1 MAGKKTKHVPGLE
14 QNYPVV
20 LFVCLPEG
28 FIIANLCPITWPP
41 PVCTNQQHVDMI
53 CSFILP
59 SCYSTYIYIH
69 TLYIT
74 YIYNIEVPHQIL
86 PAILSN
92 RCLRVLPPL
101 PHHVLWKPMPSAP
114 PVITMFKK
122 VGWLLTIP
130 RKMGGKHDIVL
141 TTWYIQIPLKSS
153 FLLIRYH

>member
-1 MAGKKTKHVPGLE
+1 MAKKNKTCSWTWAK
-14 QNYPVV
+14 
-20 LFVCLPEG
+20 LPCGAFCMFTRG
-28 FIIANLCPITWPP
+28 FHHRQSLPYYLTPTSLHQPTARGYDMFIYTSKLL
-41 PVCTNQQHVDMI
+41 QHI
-53 CSFILP
+53 
-59 SCYSTYIYIH
+59 YIY

-130 RKMGGKHDIVL
+130 RKMGGKYDIVL

>member
-1 MAGKKTKHVPGLE
+1 MFLDLSK
-14 QNYPVV
+14 
-20 LFVCLPEG
+20 
-28 FIIANLCPITWPP
+28 IALWCFLYVYQRVSSSPIFALLLDPHQFAPTNGTWIWY
-41 PVCTNQQHVDMI
+41 VHLYFQAVTAHI
-53 CSFILP
+53 
-59 SCYSTYIYIH
+59 YIY

-130 RKMGGKHDIVL
+130 RKMGGKYDIVL

>member
-1 MAGKKTKHVPGLE
+1 LSKITLWCFLYVY
-14 QNYPVV
+14 QRVSSS
-20 LFVCLPEG
+20 
-28 FIIANLCPITWPP
+28 PIFALLLDPHQFAPTNSTWIWY
-41 PVCTNQQHVDMI
+41 VHLYFQAVTAH
-53 CSFILP
+53 
-59 SCYSTYIYIH
+59 IYIH